1 LIEDISLVTRAAFQ
15 DAGDSIV
22 LVETVN
28 RQVGKVDL
36 EEERAIHNFISMAI
50 RDRLVKSAHDLSEGG
65 FAVALAECCY
75 SNFHRGAV
83 GAELGV
89 PSHLELVRD
98 LFGEFTTRVILSTTS
113 PVELCR
119 RAELAGLKSYELGK
133 VGGNRLILNYEG
145 ERVVDIAIDEL
156 ESAWRQGLP
165 KLLS

>member
-1 LIEDISLVTRAAFQ
+1 LIEDISLVTRSAFQ

-28 RQVGKVDL
+28 RQVGRIDL
-36 EEERAIHNFISMAI
+36 EEERAIQNFISAAI
-50 RDRLVKSAHDLSEGG
+50 RDGLVKSAHDISEGG

-83 GAELGV
+83 GAEVRV
-89 PSHLELVRD
+89 PSHLELVKD
-98 LFGEFTTRVILSTTS
+98 LFGEFTTRVLLSTTNA
-113 PVELCR
+113 VELCK
-119 RAELAGLKSYELGK
+119 RAEQVSLTSYDLGK
-133 VGGNRLILNYEG
+133 VGGKRLILNYET
-145 ERVVDIAIDEL
+145 ERAVDVAIDEL